1 MVGCGAI
8 GGVVSP
14 RACMQCKY
22 TNTIIYHSHG
32 GCVTHGGGV
41 GRVSAARMLSH
52 NNDNNNNSSGRVG
65 VSLVVAR
72 RRKPFGDYY
81 SCHASSSSSSMSSSA
96 PDDDGNGTNTTTSS
110 SSEKNSNSIKV
121 VAYIIGWYAFNI
133 IFNILNKSCLNV
145 FPAPWFLATFQLC
158 ASAVFMMVLWGT
170 GLQQRPRVSPEL
182 IKALLPVA
190 LFHTVGHVSA
200 CVSFSHVAV
209 SFTHVVK
216 SAEPVLSV
224 ILSQLFLK
232 EVYPFY
238 VWASLLPIVVG
249 CSLAAVNEVS
259 FAWAGFNNAMIS
271 NLGMVLRNVYSKK
284 YLDEFKHIDGI
295 NMFALLSILSIFIT
309 APVAVVVEGFKGGVY
324 QWGAMA
330 DAATQSL
337 GGDFVTFLRLV
348 VASGIFYHLYNQAS
362 YMVLGQGISPVT
374 FSVGNTMKRVA
385 VVVSSVVFF
394 QNPVSPM
401 NWLGS
406 MLALLG
412 TGLYSAAKQ
421 KASSAAAAAAAS
433 GTPK

>member
-1 MVGCGAI
+1 MVAAAVVVGCGAI
-8 GGVVSP
+8 GVISP
-14 RACMQCKY
+14 RACMYKY
-22 TNTIIYHSHG
+22 TYTTLHRR
-32 GCVTHGGGV
+32 GCVGCGV
-41 GRVSAARMLSH
+41 I
-52 NNDNNNNSSGRVG
+52 DQRVG
-65 VSLVVAR
+65 MSNE
-72 RRKPFGDYY
+72 RKNIAKYNNRNDVY
-81 SCHASSSSSSMSSSA
+81 SCHASSSVSAAQSS
-96 PDDDGNGTNTTTSS
+96 PDDDNTRANGTQQ
-110 SSEKNSNSIKV
+110 KVKV
-121 VAYIIGWYAFNI
+121 VTYIMGWYAFNI

-158 ASAVFMMVLWGT
+158 ASAVFMMALWGT
-170 GLQQRPRVSPEL
+170 GLQKRPRVSPEL

-190 LFHTVGHVSA
+190 FFHTVGHVSA

-284 YLDEFKHIDGI
+284 YLDEFKDIDGI

-421 KASSAAAAAAAS
+421 KASSN
-433 GTPK
+433 

>member
-1 MVGCGAI
+1 MVAAAVVVGCGAI
-8 GGVVSP
+8 GVVSP
-14 RACMQCKY
+14 RACMYKY
-22 TNTIIYHSHG
+22 TYTTLHRR
-32 GCVTHGGGV
+32 GCVGCGV
-41 GRVSAARMLSH
+41 I
-52 NNDNNNNSSGRVG
+52 DQRVG
-65 VSLVVAR
+65 MSNE
-72 RRKPFGDYY
+72 RKNIAKYNNRNDVY
-81 SCHASSSSSSMSSSA
+81 SCHASSSVSAAQSS
-96 PDDDGNGTNTTTSS
+96 PDDDNTHANGTQQ
-110 SSEKNSNSIKV
+110 KVKV
-121 VAYIIGWYAFNI
+121 VTYIMGWYAFNI

-158 ASAVFMMVLWGT
+158 ASAVFMMALWGT
-170 GLQQRPRVSPEL
+170 GLQKRPRVSPEL

-190 LFHTVGHVSA
+190 FFHTVGHVSA

-284 YLDEFKHIDGI
+284 YLDEFKDIDGI

-421 KASSAAAAAAAS
+421 KASSN
-433 GTPK
+433 